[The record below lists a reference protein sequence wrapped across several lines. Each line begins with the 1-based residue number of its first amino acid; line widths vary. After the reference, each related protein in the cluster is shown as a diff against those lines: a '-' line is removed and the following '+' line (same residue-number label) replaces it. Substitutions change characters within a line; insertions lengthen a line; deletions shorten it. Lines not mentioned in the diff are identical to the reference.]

1 MIVGEKMTAITGSAQ
16 SAVGRR
22 LGRSGLDLTV
32 EACLAAIADAGLEV
46 KDIDGLSTWPGF
58 AEQPPGFSP
67 VGAPELKEALRL
79 KLNWHAG
86 VSEAPGQFGSIFNA
100 VGAITAGFCRHVLCF
115 RVLTESSSAGKA
127 SVMGQGERVDGWSK
141 YMVPFNALSAANWTA
156 LFAQKHFDCYGTT
169 REQLA
174 QIAIN
179 GRKNAALNP
188 KAIYRDPLSLDE
200 YMESRMIS
208 SPLCLYDCDV
218 PVDGA
223 TAVIVSHIDAAADL
237 RRPPLRIEAI
247 GSAHNSRYSWF
258 QFDDLA
264 TQALRDAA
272 QMMWQRTDL
281 KPADVDVAE
290 LYDGF
295 SFICLDWLEQLG
307 FCPVGEGGRF
317 IEGGERIALDGEL
330 PLNTNGGHL
339 SAGRTHGFGLLH
351 EACVQLWGEGGA
363 RQVGGDPE
371 VAAVAAGGGPL
382 GGCML
387 LTSSQ

>member
-1 MIVGEKMTAITGSAQ
+1 MIVGERLAAITGSGQ

-22 LGRSGLDLTV
+22 LGRSGLDLAV
-32 EACLAAIADAGLEV
+32 EACLAALADAGLAAG
-46 KDIDGLSTWPGF
+46 DIDGLSTWPGF
-58 AEQPPGFSP
+58 ARQPPGFSP

-79 KLNWHAG
+79 RLNWHAG
-86 VSEAPGQFGSIFNA
+86 GAEAPGQFGSIFNA
-100 VGAITAGFCRHVLCF
+100 IGALAAGFCRHVLCF
-115 RVLTESSSAGKA
+115 RVLTESSAPGKA
-127 SVMGQGERVDGWSK
+127 SVMGQEERIDGWAK
-141 YMVPFNALSAANWTA
+141 HMVPFNALSAANWTA
-156 LFAQKHFDCYGTT
+156 LFAQKHFHRYGTT

-179 GRKNAALNP
+179 GRRNAALNP
-188 KAIYRDPLSLDE
+188 KAIYREPLTLDE
-200 YMESRMIS
+200 YMDARMIS
-208 SPLCLYDCDV
+208 TPLCIYDCDI
-218 PVDGA
+218 PIDGA
-223 TAVIVSHIDAAADL
+223 TAVVVSRIDSAAGL
-237 RRPPLRIEAI
+237 RRPPLRVEAV
-247 GSAHNSRYSWF
+247 GAAHNSRYSWF

-272 QMMWQRTDL
+272 RMMWRRTEFG
-281 KPADVDVAE
+281 PADVDVAE

-317 IEGGERIALDGEL
+317 VEGGGRIALDGEL

-351 EACVQLWGEGGA
+351 EACVQLWGEGGE
-363 RQVGGDPE
+363 RQVAGEPAL
-371 VAAVAAGGGPL
+371 AAVAAGGGPL

-387 LTSSQ
+387 LARH